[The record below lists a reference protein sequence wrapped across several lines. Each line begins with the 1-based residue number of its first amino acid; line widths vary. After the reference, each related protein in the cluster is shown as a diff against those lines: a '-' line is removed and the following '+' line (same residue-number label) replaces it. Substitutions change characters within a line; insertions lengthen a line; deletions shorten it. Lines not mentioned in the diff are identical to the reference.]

1 MCVLCLTNVYER
13 VRGRERVGG
22 EGERE
27 RERERE
33 RGRGRGREREIRNFD
48 TNLLGPAFIQKVQK
62 DPQTRLLTAVLT
74 NNNVQ

>member
-27 RERERE
+27 REREGEGGGERE
-33 RGRGRGREREIRNFD
+33 RYAI
-48 TNLLGPAFIQKVQK
+48 LIQIFWDQLSFKK
-62 DPQTRLLTAVLT
+62 CKKTPKPDY
-74 NNNVQ
+74 